1 MKECFFRE
9 IRVLPFGDNFMTGNL
24 QMVLAPFKVFLTKLF
39 SRFLNIGTDIA

>member
-9 IRVLPFGDNFMTGNL
+9 IRVLPYGDNFMTGNL
-24 QMVLAPFKVFLTKLF
+24 QTALALFKVFLIKLF